1 MCSSYLVFVG
11 LVKEVGRV
19 RVDSW
24 NLLGLVGGFL
34 LFYILRTC
42 GGGFVWQP
50 DNGLEIKPDAFFFPT
65 SPKEIA
71 FLFLIILDELRLK
84 RCAIIFVALIQ

>member
-1 MCSSYLVFVG
+1 MYGLHHFITLFYNVFQLSLVFVG
-11 LVKEVGRV
+11 LLKEVGRV

-42 GGGFVWQP
+42 GGGFV
-50 DNGLEIKPDAFFFPT
+50 
-65 SPKEIA
+65 
-71 FLFLIILDELRLK
+71 
-84 RCAIIFVALIQ
+84 

>member
-1 MCSSYLVFVG
+1 MFQLSLVFVD

-19 RVDSW
+19 RVDPW

-42 GGGFVWQP
+42 GGGF
-50 DNGLEIKPDAFFFPT
+50 L
-65 SPKEIA
+65 
-71 FLFLIILDELRLK
+71 
-84 RCAIIFVALIQ
+84 

>member
-1 MCSSYLVFVG
+1 MFKFIHLWPPKLSHILISSCKLYGLHHFITLYYNVFQLSLVFVG

-34 LFYILRTC
+34 LFCILRTC
-42 GGGFVWQP
+42 GRGFM
-50 DNGLEIKPDAFFFPT
+50 
-65 SPKEIA
+65 
-71 FLFLIILDELRLK
+71 
-84 RCAIIFVALIQ
+84 